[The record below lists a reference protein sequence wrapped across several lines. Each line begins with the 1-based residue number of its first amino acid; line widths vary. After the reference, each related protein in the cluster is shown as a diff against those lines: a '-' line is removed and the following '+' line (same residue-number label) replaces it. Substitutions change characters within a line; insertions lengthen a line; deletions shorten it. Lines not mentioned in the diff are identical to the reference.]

1 MPDSPPNVDDLI
13 ATSRLQARSGRFA
26 ESLRTL
32 ELASR
37 KLPGYAPIPF
47 ARAFALLEWRRFIEI
62 VRCPEFAV
70 ANAAAP
76 ADDALTVGW
85 ANFLAGDVALAEAW
99 IETAMAAAPG
109 RADLHAARASMLW
122 AQRRKPEAI
131 AEMRRALECAPGDIE
146 CEARLGTF
154 LAENNDARDAEAIF
168 RHLLETDSDNPQL
181 WLNLGVTLSRQGRH
195 TESTEAFERA
205 LRCPGFPHCD
215 YVSVAIQ
222 LRERSRADESISIL
236 ERRLPMDPGVDGH
249 YSYSLSLL
257 AAGRL
262 AEGWHQYRFRWMR
275 EPSASTRSRFSVPPW
290 SGQSLQGKTLLIAC
304 EQGFGDSIQ
313 FARYARLAK
322 DLGANVVMQVQRGLH
337 ELAAG
342 FEAVDRVL
350 DPKGEEVGF
359 DFHIDMMSLP
369 AVFQTEVST
378 IPQHMPYVHVD
389 VDRTRQWQARLSQP
403 GMNIG
408 LAWAGSPAHLADRS
422 RSMKLD
428 ELRPLLQVKGAN
440 FFSLQKGGAEK
451 AIGDLG
457 LTSEL
462 DEIGSQLND
471 FADTAAFINGLDL
484 VICVDTAVAHLAGA
498 LAKPVWLLVARPADW
513 RWLEDRDDTP
523 WYPTM
528 RLFRQ
533 GERGNWGEVI
543 ERVREALE
551 ERVKLGVQ
559 ELAVE
564 RPFVPRVPALPR
576 KWVAGETKW
585 PGHRRGLSAVIDTRL
600 GLVQYLPDEP
610 VIGDAIG
617 WYGEHLQ
624 SQLDW
629 LSRFVRPGSVVL
641 EAVAGTGLHTLG
653 LARMVGAEGHLLVYE
668 DDATKRQIL
677 SQNMTLHKVGWVTLM
692 QRRLGAIAEAQSVDV
707 PPREESL
714 DDLQLER
721 LDWLKV
727 NEGGRALEVLEGG
740 EATAWRLRPKLV
752 LAAPNVQVL
761 DSLIARAK
769 DLGYRCWVHE
779 APLYNPQNFNR
790 REGDIF
796 GGRVAITLCAIPE
809 EIDADADMSE
819 CRHIP

>member
-1 MPDSPPNVDDLI
+1 VYGNAFKLLTDDL
-13 ATSRLQARSGRFA
+13 AY
-26 ESLRTL
+26 L
-32 ELASR
+32 E
-37 KLPGYAPIPF
+37 KD
-47 ARAFALLEWRRFIEI
+47 
-62 VRCPEFAV
+62 
-70 ANAAAP
+70 
-76 ADDALTVGW
+76 DDAQAVY
-85 ANFLAGDVALAEAW
+85 DEALRSN
-99 IETAMAAAPG
+99 P
-109 RADLHAARASMLW
+109 RADAHRGYSDVLMRMGDLPAAYA
-122 AQRRKPEAI
+122 
-131 AEMRRALECAPGDIE
+131 
-146 CEARLGTF
+146 
-154 LAENNDARDAEAIF
+154 
-168 RHLLETDSDNPQL
+168 
-181 WLNLGVTLSRQGRH
+181 
-195 TESTEAFERA
+195 
-205 LRCPGFPHCD
+205 
-215 YVSVAIQ
+215 
-222 LRERSRADESISIL
+222 
-236 ERRLPMDPGVDGH
+236 H
-249 YSYSLSLL
+249 Y
-257 AAGRL
+257 
-262 AEGWHQYRFRWMR
+262 EFRWML
-275 EPSASTRSRFSVPPW
+275 PP
-290 SGQSLQGKTLLIAC
+290 
-304 EQGFGDSIQ
+304 
-313 FARYARLAK
+313 
-322 DLGANVVMQVQRGLH
+322 
-337 ELAAG
+337 
-342 FEAVDRVL
+342 
-350 DPKGEEVGF
+350 
-359 DFHIDMMSLP
+359 
-369 AVFQTEVST
+369 
-378 IPQHMPYVHVD
+378 
-389 VDRTRQWQARLSQP
+389 
-403 GMNIG
+403 
-408 LAWAGSPAHLADRS
+408 
-422 RSMKLD
+422 LD
-428 ELRPLLQVKGAN
+428 ELRPRQIAPAWQGQPLEGKRVLLRIEQGIGDNFQYLRYARHLQALGATTIVGRFSDVIDGCEGLSEIDAPAGSPVDYYVDMASLPRVFGTTITEVPDETPYIKADAAKVAQWASRIAN
-440 FFSLQKGGAEK
+440 PGHLKVGLVWAGNPAHPRDKERSIALTDLAPVLGVRNVAFYSLQKAAK
-451 AIGDLG
+451 NAPHCGDLPNHWVD
-457 LTSEL
+457 LAP
-462 DEIGSQLND
+462 D
-471 FADTAAFINGLDL
+471 FTDFGDTAAAIANLDL
-484 VICVDTAVAHLAGA
+484 VICVDTSVAHLAGA
-498 LAKPVWLLVARPADW
+498 MAAEVWTLLAKPSDP
-513 RWLEDRDDTP
+513 RWMSGTETP

-559 ELAVE
+559 EPAVE
-564 RPFVPRVPALPR
+564 RPFVPHVPALPR

-585 PGHRRGLSAVIDTRL
+585 PGHRRGLSAVTDTRL

-629 LSRFVRPGSVVL
+629 LSRFVQPGSVVL

-809 EIDADADMSE
+809 ETSFAGAMGLE
-819 CRHIP
+819 ER

>member
-1 MPDSPPNVDDLI
+1 MASLPRVFGTTITEIPDETPYIKPDAAKVAQWAPRIASPGHLKVGLVWAGNP
-13 ATSRLQARSGRFA
+13 AHSRDKERS
-26 ESLRTL
+26 
-32 ELASR
+32 
-37 KLPGYAPIPF
+37 I
-47 ARAFALLEWRRFIEI
+47 
-62 VRCPEFAV
+62 
-70 ANAAAP
+70 
-76 ADDALTVGW
+76 ALTD
-85 ANFLAGDVALAEAW
+85 LAPV
-99 IETAMAAAPG
+99 
-109 RADLHAARASMLW
+109 
-122 AQRRKPEAI
+122 
-131 AEMRRALECAPGDIE
+131 
-146 CEARLGTF
+146 
-154 LAENNDARDAEAIF
+154 
-168 RHLLETDSDNPQL
+168 
-181 WLNLGVTLSRQGRH
+181 LGVRNV
-195 TESTEAFERA
+195 AF
-205 LRCPGFPHCD
+205 
-215 YVSVAIQ
+215 Y
-222 LRERSRADESISIL
+222 
-236 ERRLPMDPGVDGH
+236 
-249 YSYSLSLL
+249 
-257 AAGRL
+257 
-262 AEGWHQYRFRWMR
+262 
-275 EPSASTRSRFSVPPW
+275 
-290 SGQSLQGKTLLIAC
+290 
-304 EQGFGDSIQ
+304 
-313 FARYARLAK
+313 
-322 DLGANVVMQVQRGLH
+322 
-337 ELAAG
+337 
-342 FEAVDRVL
+342 
-350 DPKGEEVGF
+350 
-359 DFHIDMMSLP
+359 
-369 AVFQTEVST
+369 
-378 IPQHMPYVHVD
+378 
-389 VDRTRQWQARLSQP
+389 
-403 GMNIG
+403 
-408 LAWAGSPAHLADRS
+408 
-422 RSMKLD
+422 
-428 ELRPLLQVKGAN
+428 
-440 FFSLQKGGAEK
+440 SLQKTARN
-451 AIGDLG
+451 APYCGDLPHHWVDLAPALSDFG
-457 LTSEL
+457 DTS
-462 DEIGSQLND
+462 
-471 FADTAAFINGLDL
+471 AAIANLDL
-484 VICVDTAVAHLAGA
+484 VICVDTSVAHLAGA
-498 LAKPVWLLVARPADW
+498 MAAEVWMLLAKPSDP
-513 RWLEDRDDTP
+513 RWMSGAETP

-564 RPFVPRVPALPR
+564 RPFVPHVPALPR

-585 PGHRRGLSAVIDTRL
+585 PGHRRGLSAVTDTRL

-809 EIDADADMSE
+809 ETSFAGAMGLE
-819 CRHIP
+819 ER